1 MMWKKKE
8 NKFLWSK
15 ESDKRSALYT
25 NLCTLRR
32 CDPMIDV
39 QTKSDRVSREFSN
52 RGDAEI
58 KESRWSN
65 ALSFYSRSL
74 CFADSLERMSYG
86 FAKRGKCFYEMKMFE
101 ECLVDID
108 LAKEYKYS
116 NTDELEKRQED
127 CMKFIEMGK
136 QAVAF
141 EPQLSFKSHETFPG
155 LAEVLK
161 VDWNHEYGLHITA
174 TDYIEAGKTV
184 LIERAFTA
192 LSTGN
197 EQRCSKCFSTYTN
210 LVPCKK
216 CTRALFC
223 VDSCE
228 LCPIHRLE
236 CGLQLPKVYSLI
248 KEDFFPVIRSIVV
261 AINIFPNVTELKD
274 FVESVISDDQMVQPK
289 DSLDERTKYSIILR
303 HFDKNYP
310 DASNTTKANI
320 QSIYQAL
327 MGHRPIADKF
337 TTKHQQRFLMHL
349 VGHHISIRR
358 NIANGTEF
366 RNKLL
371 TPVIGGYL

>member
-1 MMWKKKE
+1 MWKKKE

-197 EQRCSKCFSTYTN
+197 E
-210 LVPCKK
+210 
-216 CTRALFC
+216 
-223 VDSCE
+223 
-228 LCPIHRLE
+228 
-236 CGLQLPKVYSLI
+236 
-248 KEDFFPVIRSIVV
+248 
-261 AINIFPNVTELKD
+261 
-274 FVESVISDDQMVQPK
+274 
-289 DSLDERTKYSIILR
+289 
-303 HFDKNYP
+303 
-310 DASNTTKANI
+310 
-320 QSIYQAL
+320 
-327 MGHRPIADKF
+327 
-337 TTKHQQRFLMHL
+337 
-349 VGHHISIRR
+349 
-358 NIANGTEF
+358 
-366 RNKLL
+366 
-371 TPVIGGYL
+371 